1 MEDEVEAKK
10 KKPLNL
16 DWNELFSTKDDEPPP
31 LVILKSETLTGA
43 KAQRPSPEMS
53 SDRRHEANEQLT
65 DHELNERIRSTA
77 INIKN
82 GLASKLPDKGER
94 LKNSLKAL
102 EDERERRK
110 RKRVETIHLEE
121 SNELENPA
129 RSLSSSVAGESETF
143 GGSEDFKKDSATSQE
158 KTFASRFLQ
167 KMDGHTDSRTGNAFE
182 NEISLL
188 GPCNSRRMRN
198 NKAFS
203 QKQEH
208 NRSST
213 GVSPRNFYGN
223 PSSEGGNIGLSN
235 GNQTSRDSFV
245 QSQDKGLKEKND
257 GFPVSNSY
265 NTRTRRGQTIVLDE
279 EEPQPQETM
288 QEIEKLDE
296 SMREVKVY
304 YPSRDDP
311 ECDVISYSDFD
322 CLAPQCYLAS
332 TIMSFYM
339 RYLQQH
345 ASPTNRAMHDCHF
358 FNTFFYNK
366 LKEAVS
372 NKGNGK
378 DFFTKLR
385 RWWKG
390 VNIFQKEYIFVPI
403 NEDLH
408 WSLAIICNPDP
419 KEESG
424 PIVLHLDSLGLHSSK
439 SVFQNIK
446 RFLREEWQ
454 YLDQQA
460 TSSSDFPLPES
471 IWRNLPN
478 KITDKIITVPQ
489 QRNDYDCGL
498 FVLFFMER
506 FIEDAPERLK
516 KKDLAM
522 FGKKWFK
529 PEEASGLREKIRK
542 LLIEE
547 FKKANAN
554 CTSESSQGSPPSVVL
569 QEEFKNAK
577 ANCTSDSS
585 QGSPPSV
592 VLEE

>member
-223 PSSEGGNIGLSN
+223 PSSEGGNLGLSN

-339 RYLQQH
+339 RGM
-345 ASPTNRAMHDCHF
+345 AR
-358 FNTFFYNK
+358 TF
-366 LKEAVS
+366 LPS
-372 NKGNGK
+372 S
-378 DFFTKLR
+378 
-385 RWWKG
+385 
-390 VNIFQKEYIFVPI
+390 
-403 NEDLH
+403 EDGGRVLH

-460 TSSSDFPLPES
+460 TSSSDFPLEES

-592 VLEE
+592 VLQE